1 MSTRANVL
9 IKDGR
14 DKQWFYRHS
23 DGYPSCT
30 AESLKTFIKWLVDG
44 KIRGNVGQGGS
55 WLIILGNNETNKM
68 IKDMN
73 KEDKERAKKN
83 PDFAP
88 RKYTSKDFG
97 GSAKPSVGYSG
108 WKVGAYEITTE
119 QHGDIAYLYTIDME
133 KETVRVECPY
143 NKESKS
149 TYTYEQFINTDFSQN
164 EHGEEQI

>member
-1 MSTRANVL
+1 MDNRNYAVSLRPLDHLELLPTSHVVSL
-9 IKDGR
+9 L
-14 DKQWFYRHS
+14 
-23 DGYPSCT
+23 
-30 AESLKTFIKWLVDG
+30 AETKKKKEFPARVTLFSGPPGMGKTTVV
-44 KIRGNVGQGGS
+44 R
-55 WLIILGNNETNKM
+55 IIASILLEL
-68 IKDMN
+68 N

-164 EHGEEQI
+164 EHGEEQF